1 MAKPSP
7 RHQVSPILIFDHIAA
22 TKVWAEGPKYRID
35 QCPQGDPLNEMTY
48 WTYHTI

>member
-48 WTYHTI
+48 